1 MAANMLGCKSRTIL
15 ILKDLR
21 LYQLKNQIESG
32 INYIGCYIQKMILHN
47 NKVTITK
54 HSYKLAPD
62 MDLLY
67 HNYNPDHNIL
77 ELYNILLHVRFTT
90 SKMKLDI

>member
-1 MAANMLGCKSRTIL
+1 MPANMLGCESRTIL
-15 ILKDLR
+15 MLKDLS
-21 LYQLKNQIESG
+21 LYQFKNQIKSG
-32 INYIGCYIQKMILHN
+32 INYIGCYIHDIILHD
-47 NKVTITK
+47 NKVITTK

-67 HNYNPDHNIL
+67 RNYNPDHNIL